1 MINPEITWKGNT
13 PFSVTYNDQY
23 YNESDGMN
31 ESRFV
36 FLDHN
41 HIPEIWSDKNR
52 DSIHIFETGF
62 GTGLNFLLTFKSFLE
77 SAGTGQWLHYYS
89 VEKFPLSISDLKK
102 AHNSF
107 PEISHESTL
116 LLEQYAPS
124 RGFNRII
131 FNKENCTLTLIIG
144 DVQNQIQQ
152 VIASNDAS
160 RRFHVWYLDG
170 FNPATNT
177 EMWNPNLFNEM
188 KRLSAPN
195 ATFST
200 FTAAGFV
207 RRFLVESGFT
217 VNRVKGFAKK
227 REMLSGKFTDSNFY
241 SEFQNEP
248 WFSIPKSQHLQK
260 SATIIGAGLAGCAV
274 AEALS
279 RRGYQIN
286 LVDKESDIALGAS
299 SNKMGIFFPVLQK
312 KPTPTSLY
320 SFHGYN
326 YLLRHLEILQN
337 HNLETGFQQTGLLQ
351 IIENEKKRERFI
363 SAFNNSDFNNDDLCM
378 VSQKEIK
385 NIAGIETPY
394 EGILFKKAGYL
405 SPRDLCNANIAMV
418 KKRDTAFNFINN
430 YQLSNIAYIENKW
443 HLKNQQ
449 NNQTIFTDIVIF
461 CNSAEVKNMPQME
474 WLPINHFRGQLFELT
489 ANSFSKNLKMPL
501 CGENYIL
508 PEEKKS
514 HITGATFDQVSDLN
528 IRPADNRKIWNSI
541 SGMIPEIANSMPE
554 INVELMPSKVGLRS
568 AATDHFPIIGALPDQ
583 SQFLKTFSPLRHGE
597 LHMRRTLKNNFN
609 LENCWFPSLY
619 TLSGLGS
626 RGILYSQLG
635 AELLASIINNDPLPV
650 EKSLVNALNPA
661 RFLVRS
667 LRKL

>member
-1 MINPEITWKGNT
+1 MNKPDIFWKGNT
-13 PFSVTYNDQY
+13 PFSATYDDQY
-23 YNESDGMN
+23 YNETDGLN

-41 HIPEIWSDKNR
+41 HIPEIWSNKNR
-52 DSIHIFETGF
+52 DSIHFFETGF
-62 GTGLNFLLTFKSFLE
+62 GTGLNFLLTLKSFLE
-77 SAGTGQWLHYYS
+77 SAGTDQWLHYYS

-107 PEISHESTL
+107 PGISHESTL

-131 FNKENCTLTLIIG
+131 FHKENCTLTLIIG

-152 VIASNDAS
+152 VITSNDSS

-170 FNPATNT
+170 FNPATNKD
-177 EMWNPNLFNEM
+177 MWNPILFNEM

-207 RRFLVESGFT
+207 RRSLMESGFT
-217 VNRVKGFAKK
+217 VNRVKGFAQK
-227 REMLSGKFTDSNFY
+227 REMLSGKFTDSEFY
-241 SEFQNEP
+241 PEFHNDP
-248 WFSIPKSQHLQK
+248 WFSIPKSRPLQK
-260 SATIIGAGLAGCAV
+260 SAAIIGAGLAGCAV

-286 LVDKESDIALGAS
+286 LIDKEPDIALGAS
-299 SNKMGIFFPVLQK
+299 SNKLGIFFPVLQK

-320 SFHGYN
+320 SFHAYN
-326 YLLRHLEILQN
+326 YLLRHLEFLHR
-337 HNLETGFQQTGLLQ
+337 HNLKTGFHQTGLLQ
-351 IIENEKKRERFI
+351 IIENEKNRERFI
-363 SAFNNSDFNNDDLCM
+363 SALNNHDFINDDLCM
-378 VSQKEIK
+378 VSQKDIK
-385 NIAGIETPY
+385 NITGIDTPH

-405 SPRDLCNANIAMV
+405 SPRDLCNANIAMI
-418 KKRDTAFNFINN
+418 KKRDVAFNFINN
-430 YQLSNIAYIENKW
+430 YHLSNIAYIENKW
-443 HLKNQQ
+443 QLKNLQ
-449 NNQTIFTDIVIF
+449 NNQTVSADIVIF
-461 CNSAEVKNMPQME
+461 CNSAEVKNMAQLE

-489 ANSFSKNLKMPL
+489 ANNLSKNLKMPL

-508 PEEKKS
+508 PEHENT
-514 HITGATFDQVSDLN
+514 HITGATFDHSSDLN
-528 IRPADNRKIWNSI
+528 IRPKDNHIIWNSI
-541 SGMIPEIANSMPE
+541 SRLIPEISISMAD
-554 INVELMPSKVGLRS
+554 INVEKMSSKAGLRS
-568 AATDHFPIIGALPDQ
+568 AAIDHFPVIGALPDQ
-583 SQFLKTFSPLRHGE
+583 PQFLKTFSSLRHGE
-597 LHMRRTLKNNFN
+597 LHMRRSLKNNFN
-609 LENCWFPSLY
+609 LENCWHPSLY
-619 TLSGLGS
+619 TMSGLGS

-635 AELLASIINNDPLPV
+635 AELLASIINNEPLPI
-650 EKSLVNALNPA
+650 EQSLVNALNPA